1 MKLVEITAYL
11 EALVP
16 LSWQESY
23 DNCGLLVGDK
33 NTEVSAALICL
44 DCTEVIVDEAI
55 AKGCNL
61 IIAHHPIIF
70 SGLKKITGADYVQ
83 RTIIKAIQHSIAIYA
98 IHTNLDHYQKGVNF
112 EIGNRLGLNNLKI
125 LAPKK
130 EQLFKLV
137 TFVPKENYSH
147 LNKALFDA
155 GAGELG
161 NYSACHFRSEGIG
174 SFEPNAAAQPVIG
187 TSGVYEEVEEM
198 RVEYLVQSHRVGNV
212 IQTLLAT
219 HPYEEVA
226 YDLIPIANT
235 DPTIGAGMI
244 GELTQ
249 PMEEKDFLN
258 FVKNTFQTGCIR
270 HTDFLNK
277 PIKRVAFCGGA
288 GGFLLNEAK
297 KQQADIFITADYKY
311 HEFFDAENQIVI
323 ADIGH
328 FESEQ
333 FTTNLIA
340 DILKKK
346 FTTFAVHLTGINTN
360 PINYF

>member
-1 MKLVEITAYL
+1 MKLGEITAYL

-23 DNCGLLVGDK
+23 DNCGLLIGDK
-33 NTEVSAALICL
+33 NSEVTAALISL
-44 DCTEVIVDEAI
+44 DCTEAIVDEAI
-55 AKGCNL
+55 EKGCNL
-61 IIAHHPIIF
+61 IVSHHPIVF
-70 SGLKKITGADYVQ
+70 SVLKKITGADYVQ
-83 RTIIKAIQHSIAIYA
+83 RTVIKAIQNSIAIYA
-98 IHTNLDHYQKGVNF
+98 IHTNLDHFDKGVNF
-112 EIGNRLGLNNLKI
+112 EIGNRLGLTNLKI

-137 TFVPKENYSH
+137 VFVPKENCSQI
-147 LNKALFDA
+147 NEALFQA

-174 SFEPNAAAQPVIG
+174 SFEPNTSAQPFIG
-187 TSGVYEEVEEM
+187 NSGIYEEVEEM
-198 RVEYLVQSHRVGNV
+198 RVEYLVQQHRVGNV
-212 IQTLLAT
+212 IQTLLKA

-235 DPTIGAGMI
+235 DATIGAGMI
-244 GELTQ
+244 GELPQ
-249 PMEEKDFLN
+249 SMEGEAFLT
-258 FVKNTFQTGCIR
+258 FVKKTFKTGCIR
-270 HTDFLNK
+270 HTDLMNK
-277 PIKRVAFCGGA
+277 SIKRVAFCGGA
-288 GGFLLNEAK
+288 GSFLLPEAK
-297 KQQADIFITADYKY
+297 KQNADIFITGDYKY

-333 FTTNLIA
+333 YTSNLIA

>member
-1 MKLVEITAYL
+1 
-11 EALVP
+11 
-16 LSWQESY
+16 
-23 DNCGLLVGDK
+23 
-33 NTEVSAALICL
+33 
-44 DCTEVIVDEAI
+44 
-55 AKGCNL
+55 
-61 IIAHHPIIF
+61 
-70 SGLKKITGADYVQ
+70 
-83 RTIIKAIQHSIAIYA
+83 
-98 IHTNLDHYQKGVNF
+98 
-112 EIGNRLGLNNLKI
+112 
-125 LAPKK
+125 
-130 EQLFKLV
+130 
-137 TFVPKENYSH
+137 
-147 LNKALFDA
+147 
-155 GAGELG
+155 
-161 NYSACHFRSEGIG
+161 
-174 SFEPNAAAQPVIG
+174 
-187 TSGVYEEVEEM
+187 VEEM

-212 IQTLLAT
+212 IHTLLAT